1 MYEFNEIMGRLKQ
14 YFEVS
19 TNKKVGEL
27 LDLDYN
33 TLKSWSSKKKVVI
46 QTLLVHLKDKDINI
60 TWLLTGKGS
69 MRLNNDDIAIADMIE
84 SNKDLQTIIS
94 LISYAPD
101 EFVQQI
107 IKRLEQFKEMSKI

>member
-19 TNKKVGEL
+19 TNKKVAEL
-27 LDLDYN
+27 LELDYN
-33 TLKSWSSKKKVVI
+33 TLKSWGSKKKIVV
-46 QTLLVHLKDKDINI
+46 QTLLTHLEGKDINI

-69 MRLNNDDIAIADMIE
+69 MRLSNDDIAIADMIE
-84 SNKDLQTIIS
+84 KNTDLQKIIG